1 MFPGATLVFSLALG
15 YIQGGLHRHDMN
27 VLRCDSPTLVIV
39 FALEAP
45 LFPSIMIIIIMAFP
59 HLKLTP

>member
-1 MFPGATLVFSLALG
+1 MFPGAPLVFSLALG
-15 YIQGGLHRHDMN
+15 YVQGGFDRHGMN
-27 VLRCDSPTLVIV
+27 VLRCDSPIPATV

-45 LFPSIMIIIIMAFP
+45 LFRSIMIIIIMAVP